1 MGKPDKPRRGQ
12 KPSPRADARLISK
25 DGKPR
30 HAAPTSIV
38 GQLSPDLISLDFAP
52 ELTARATDSL
62 ERFSDEWM
70 QYEDQLKKYE
80 AKVARDAA
88 SEAEINPDGTVQ
100 VPVSDEEDFVRP
112 IPPKKP
118 LYRSEY
124 WVKELKEVLTDTSEH
139 FQSKNG
145 AWKIHARAARAER
158 LMEERYGRL
167 RPLIKEYPQLEQVVR
182 TLQRKYSTGY
192 FSPFRQGKAPIPKTT
207 AVIILF
213 MMQRGNLRW
222 EITALSV
229 LFLLV
234 GLQPWALVVLV
245 AGSHAL
251 LENRRRK
258 PLKPM
263 KRRIPATSP
272 YYAVEVD
279 DENQN
284 DVDKEKEKK
293 RKIELLKQ
301 PVGSKLGLD
310 EMIDTS
316 LYDTILL
323 GSGPS
328 TLYTAALLSRSG
340 RKVLVLSPKEDASG
354 CYGLDMPNVSKEIRD
369 IPFDVESSNVS
380 KCSRQQVLLAPALCS
395 SNDYQGGIR
404 FAQIGSKL
412 DGYAFEILSVPGM
425 GTEGGKEGIPFVLRA
440 GGSGSLVEDAAI
452 HLGDGWPGVTPGDLG
467 NSTSAVYLGICEA
480 LNASAN
486 QFYLSKLLED
496 SMNNLRSESTYH
508 SSAIRYASS
517 FLDRGFPLNPHARS
531 LMAAIGMKG
540 ENIKPSQTSMGAHV
554 TNVSSAMSGE
564 GMHYPIGGPRALC
577 HAFQSVIEENDGR
590 VLTHVP
596 IARLIFEDPP
606 EKTSVPTPTA
616 KDGEETK
623 APTETAPRCIGV
635 MLADKREIKFNM
647 AEWKQSIKPA
657 IVSMMGFINTFI
669 RLVPDEVR
677 VGYTFPR
684 GLYALAES
692 RPVIKILFALD
703 GSAKDLDVTG
713 ADFYRLPSAAVAR
726 DSINSETGEVVLG
739 EIGGGVADDDKD
751 DDEVKIDEVNHEP
764 VGESHALTSK
774 TTSKPKKSRRVK
786 FEAGRSWMQIAFPS
800 AKDPSFES
808 RHGKITTC
816 VVTVEADDDFVTPFD
831 SKPKMYVIQR
841 GKDETH
847 PDHLWLMQRVQK
859 DLLETYPQL
868 DGKILHSKLV
878 GPLHRGLSHTPER
891 YAAKG
896 VRPDS
901 PYPGLFCGGSDLTV
915 GESFSGSIVGGWLT
929 SNAVM
934 GYTALDHLY
943 LQKNVTSDI
952 ARYLEPPDIPNEE
965 DLAVDLDSLDQGITP
980 DKKRTD
986 VEDVEPELENEE

>member
-1 MGKPDKPRRGQ
+1 VLGPQ
-12 KPSPRADARLISK
+12 LTTRAI
-25 DGKPR
+25 
-30 HAAPTSIV
+30 
-38 GQLSPDLISLDFAP
+38 
-52 ELTARATDSL
+52 DSL
-62 ERFSDEWM
+62 ERFSEEWM
-70 QYEDQLKKYE
+70 QYEDQLKEYE
-80 AKVARDAA
+80 AKVVAKSSTPA
-88 SEAEINPDGTVQ
+88 SDEVVEINADGSIQ
-100 VPVSDEEDFVRP
+100 APVIDDEELLVRP
-112 IPPKKP
+112 IPPKTP
-118 LYRSEY
+118 LYRSEH
-124 WVKELKEVLTDTSEH
+124 WIKELREVLTDTSEH

-145 AWKIHARAARAER
+145 AWKVHARAARAER

-167 RPLIKEYPQLEQVVR
+167 RPLIKEYPQLEHVVK
-182 TLQRKYSTGY
+182 TLQRRYATGY
-192 FSPFRQGKAPIPKTT
+192 FSPLRQGKAPIPKTT

-222 EITALSV
+222 EVTVLSV

-263 KRRIPATSP
+263 KRRIPITAP
-272 YYAVEVD
+272 YYAVEVE
-279 DENQN
+279 DENQI
-284 DVDKEKEKK
+284 DVDKEREKK

-301 PVGSKLGLD
+301 PVGTKLGVD
-310 EMIDTS
+310 ETIDTS
-316 LYDTILL
+316 CYDTILL

-340 RKVLVLSPKEDASG
+340 RKVLVLSSREDASG
-354 CYGLDMPNVSKEIRD
+354 CYSLDMPNVSKEIMD
-369 IPFDVESSNVS
+369 IPFDVDSSNVS

-404 FAQIGSKL
+404 FAQIGSKS

-425 GTEGGKEGIPFVLRA
+425 GSEGGKEGVPFVLR
-440 GGSGSLVEDAAI
+440 GGGPGSLVEDAAT
-452 HLGDGWPGVTPGDLG
+452 HLGDGWPGVTPGDFG
-467 NSTSAVYLGICEA
+467 NSSSAVYVGICEA

-496 SMNNLRSESTYH
+496 SVNNIRSESTYH
-508 SSAIRYASS
+508 ASAIRYASS
-517 FLDRGFPLNPHARS
+517 FLDRGFPLNAHTRS

-540 ENIKPSQTSMGAHV
+540 EDIRPSQASMGAHV
-554 TNVSSAMSGE
+554 TNVCSAMSGE

-577 HAFQSVIEENDGR
+577 HAFQSVIEENGGR

-596 IARLIFEDPP
+596 LARLIFADPP
-606 EKTSVPTPTA
+606 AKSPKPTGPT

-623 APTETAPRCIGV
+623 APTQTAPRCIGI

-647 AEWKQSIKPA
+647 AEWKQSIKPSV
-657 IVSMMGFINTFI
+657 VSMMGFINTFI

-677 VGYTFPR
+677 IGYTFPR

-692 RPVIKILFALD
+692 RPVIKILFALN
-703 GSAKDLDVTG
+703 GSPQDLDITG

-726 DSINSETGEVVLG
+726 DTINSETGEVVLG
-739 EIGGGVADDDKD
+739 EIGGGGVADDDKD
-751 DDEVKIDEVNHEP
+751 DVEVKIDEVNQ
-764 VGESHALTSK
+764 ESVDESQVVTAK
-774 TTSKPKKSRRVK
+774 TTSKPKKSRKVK
-786 FEAGRSWMQIAFPS
+786 FEPGTSWIQIAFPS
-800 AKDPSFES
+800 AKDPSFEL

-816 VVTVEADDDFVTPFD
+816 VVTVEADDDFVTPFE
-831 SKPKMYVIQR
+831 SKPKMYSIQR
-841 GKDETH
+841 GKGETH
-847 PDHLWLMQRVQK
+847 PDHVWLMQRVQK

-868 DGKILHSKLV
+868 EGKILHSKLV
-878 GPLHRGLSHTPER
+878 GPMHRGLSHTPER

-896 VRPDS
+896 IRPDS

-929 SNAVM
+929 ANAVM
-934 GYTALDHLY
+934 GYSALDHLY

-952 ARYLEPPDIPNEE
+952 ARYLELPDTTNEE
-965 DLAVDLDSLDQGITP
+965 DLAVDLDSLGDQGITH
-980 DKKRTD
+980 DSKKAG
-986 VEDVEPELENEE
+986 VEDMTPELENEE